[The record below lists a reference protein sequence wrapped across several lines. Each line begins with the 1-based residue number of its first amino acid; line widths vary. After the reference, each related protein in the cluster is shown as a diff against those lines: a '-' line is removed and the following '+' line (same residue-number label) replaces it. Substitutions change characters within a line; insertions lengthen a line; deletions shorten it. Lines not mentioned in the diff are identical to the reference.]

1 MKIHYEPHPVSAV
14 RKAELI
20 AQGLKIVDARF
31 APENWVS
38 EAGTSPDLDQLR
50 ADYKELIGKRPFH
63 GWDAATIQAKID
75 EALNVTDN

>member
-1 MKIHYEPHPVSAV
+1 MMDI
-14 RKAELI
+14 KAQLEMQRLYDKG
-20 AQGLKIVDARF
+20 QWGKLK
-31 APENWVS
+31 APNS
-38 EAGTSPDLDQLR
+38 NTSPDLDQLR